1 MAILKGVQLDPSS
14 TISFGDRELASDNLL
29 NFDLDIAPETLE
41 IQIDDPT
48 AGHGTAWLW
57 TWETSSLPY
66 ARTTI
71 TNQPQPVVPLYRQ
84 GVYQINNYASNV
96 HGDMTQTHSFKLKW
110 VEGAGDDNLISW
122 VNYSTVVDSH
132 PDINS
137 GNNMTITRLTVNV
150 PSTITPPTLVAPNNI
165 SYFVE
170 NMGFGAWSFVSD
182 PNNQAF
188 TGTNHGHNVTLGPWY
203 RGGTYTINVNAN
215 GHPFYLT
222 TDNGGN
228 YVSGQYVGE
237 YTDGVTGSRTQN
249 GTLTITVPSDAPDT
263 LYYQCGFHSAMGG
276 AIRVQ
281 DLEVQTNVNGNY
293 IIYGQ
298 HGQERHAQQIELRP
312 IPAMVN
318 QMCLVYDQVNDK
330 FVPQD
335 LATYVENT
343 PSFKN
348 KIQEVAGTA
357 ELVVEDGSAVV
368 GKVTVYYDVSYLPI
382 LGNNPGD
389 MAFATDTNILYIWDG
404 TAWQQAGSTNADDL
418 TEGNTNFFY
427 TDAKVDARLA
437 SRSIN
442 SLSDVDTVSSAPSD
456 GQALLWNNA
465 NSEWVPGNASQSKQF
480 ITASPITAGQLVFL
494 KSDGKITNNSSKEL
508 IITTLDNPNPY
519 GISTSDLF
527 GWSVSITES
536 YAIVGTYSEDDA
548 GGTNSGK
555 AYIYDNSTGNL
566 LYTLDN
572 PNPYGTSV
580 NDRFGWSVSITESY
594 AIVGAYREDD
604 AGGTDSGKAYIYDN
618 STGNL
623 LYTLDNP
630 NAYDASSYDNFGY
643 SVSISESYAIVGAP
657 AEDDA
662 GGVSS
667 GKAYIYSTSTGNL
680 LYTLDNPNAYNTSI
694 SDNFGLSVAI
704 CESYAIV
711 SAFKEDDAGG
721 TDSGKAYIYD
731 NSTGNLLYTLDNPN
745 AYGTSASDRFGQSI
759 SISESYAIVGAYV
772 EGDAGGTNSGKAYI
786 FSTSTGNLLY
796 TLDNPNPYGT
806 SGNDF
811 FGWSVSISESHA
823 IVGAYKE
830 DDAGG
835 TDSGKAY
842 IYSTSTGNLLYTLDN
857 PNAYD
862 TSASDY
868 FGYSVSITESHA
880 IVGVFREDDAGGPD
894 SGKSYIISNLEPPT
908 WLGIA
913 AENISD
919 GASGNVNLPGE
930 INDNQTSLKIG
941 SLYYRDANNQL
952 TTNQT
957 TQGLVGKAISST
969 ELQILDSS
977 IHEKI
982 RSSAYAMSNI
992 F

>member
-630 NAYDASSYDNFGY
+630 NAY
-643 SVSISESYAIVGAP
+643 
-657 AEDDA
+657 
-662 GGVSS
+662 
-667 GKAYIYSTSTGNL
+667 
-680 LYTLDNPNAYNTSI
+680 
-694 SDNFGLSVAI
+694 
-704 CESYAIV
+704 
-711 SAFKEDDAGG
+711 
-721 TDSGKAYIYD
+721 
-731 NSTGNLLYTLDNPN
+731 
-745 AYGTSASDRFGQSI
+745 GTSASDRFGQSI

>member
-110 VEGAGDDNLISW
+110 IEGAGDDNLISW
-122 VNYSTVVDSH
+122 VTYSTVVDSH

-203 RGGTYTINVNAN
+203 RGGTYTINVNAT

-281 DLEVQTNVNGNY
+281 DLEVETNVNGNY

-298 HGQERHAQQIELRP
+298 HSQERHAQQIELRP

-456 GQALLWNNA
+456 GQSLLWNNA

-572 PNPYGTSV
+572 PNPYDTSV

-594 AIVGAYREDD
+594 AIVGAYR
-604 AGGTDSGKAYIYDN
+604 
-618 STGNL
+618 
-623 LYTLDNP
+623 
-630 NAYDASSYDNFGY
+630 
-643 SVSISESYAIVGAP
+643 
-657 AEDDA
+657 
-662 GGVSS
+662 
-667 GKAYIYSTSTGNL
+667 
-680 LYTLDNPNAYNTSI
+680 
-694 SDNFGLSVAI
+694 
-704 CESYAIV
+704 
-711 SAFKEDDAGG
+711 EDDAGG

-919 GASGNVNLPGE
+919 GASGTVNLPGE

>member
-29 NFDLDIAPETLE
+29 NFDLNIAPETLE
-41 IQIDDPT
+41 IQVDDTT
-48 AGHGTAWLW
+48 AGHGNTWLW

-71 TNQPQPVVPLYRQ
+71 TNQPQSVVPLYKQ

-110 VEGAGDDNLISW
+110 IEGAGDDNLISW

-165 SYFVE
+165 SYFVV

-188 TGTNHGHNVTLGPWY
+188 TGTNMGHNVTLGPWY
-203 RGGTYTINVNAN
+203 RGGTYTINVNAT

-298 HGQERHAQQIELRP
+298 HSQERHAQQIELRP

-427 TDAKVDARLA
+427 TDARVDARLA
-437 SRSIN
+437 RGNVGDVIISGNLQVNGTTTTISSTDLTIDDKNIVLSNGSTNAITSDGAGITIDLGTDGNASLTYSSVNDRFEMNKTLFTNITGQISDITNHSIN

-465 NSEWVPGNASQSKQF
+465 NSEWVPGNVNVSQSLKQF

-536 YAIVGTYSEDDA
+536 YAIVGTY
-548 GGTNSGK
+548 
-555 AYIYDNSTGNL
+555 
-566 LYTLDN
+566 
-572 PNPYGTSV
+572 
-580 NDRFGWSVSITESY
+580 
-594 AIVGAYREDD
+594 
-604 AGGTDSGKAYIYDN
+604 
-618 STGNL
+618 
-623 LYTLDNP
+623 
-630 NAYDASSYDNFGY
+630 
-643 SVSISESYAIVGAP
+643 
-657 AEDDA
+657 
-662 GGVSS
+662 
-667 GKAYIYSTSTGNL
+667 
-680 LYTLDNPNAYNTSI
+680 
-694 SDNFGLSVAI
+694 
-704 CESYAIV
+704 
-711 SAFKEDDAGG
+711 
-721 TDSGKAYIYD
+721 
-731 NSTGNLLYTLDNPN
+731 
-745 AYGTSASDRFGQSI
+745 
-759 SISESYAIVGAYV
+759 
-772 EGDAGGTNSGKAYI
+772 
-786 FSTSTGNLLY
+786 
-796 TLDNPNPYGT
+796 
-806 SGNDF
+806 
-811 FGWSVSISESHA
+811 
-823 IVGAYKE
+823 
-830 DDAGG
+830 
-835 TDSGKAY
+835 
-842 IYSTSTGNLLYTLDN
+842 
-857 PNAYD
+857 
-862 TSASDY
+862 
-868 FGYSVSITESHA
+868 
-880 IVGVFREDDAGGPD
+880 
-894 SGKSYIISNLEPPT
+894 
-908 WLGIA
+908 
-913 AENISD
+913 
-919 GASGNVNLPGE
+919 
-930 INDNQTSLKIG
+930 
-941 SLYYRDANNQL
+941 
-952 TTNQT
+952 
-957 TQGLVGKAISST
+957 
-969 ELQILDSS
+969 
-977 IHEKI
+977 
-982 RSSAYAMSNI
+982 
-992 F
+992 

>member
-357 ELVVEDGSAVV
+357 ELIVEDGSAVV

-630 NAYDASSYDNFGY
+630 NAY
-643 SVSISESYAIVGAP
+643 
-657 AEDDA
+657 
-662 GGVSS
+662 
-667 GKAYIYSTSTGNL
+667 
-680 LYTLDNPNAYNTSI
+680 
-694 SDNFGLSVAI
+694 
-704 CESYAIV
+704 
-711 SAFKEDDAGG
+711 
-721 TDSGKAYIYD
+721 
-731 NSTGNLLYTLDNPN
+731 
-745 AYGTSASDRFGQSI
+745 GTSASDRFGQSI

-796 TLDNPNPYGT
+796 TLDN
-806 SGNDF
+806 S
-811 FGWSVSISESHA
+811 
-823 IVGAYKE
+823 
-830 DDAGG
+830 
-835 TDSGKAY
+835 
-842 IYSTSTGNLLYTLDN
+842 
-857 PNAYD
+857 NAYD